1 MLPACLREWPMRT
14 CTFGA
19 VLALLGTPVWS
30 QAPPRAVAPRTQAV
44 AAAVPAAAAAAK
56 AGALAQPLRAEP
68 AQSGLERELDAI
80 RQALLRTTLEAAP
93 TRVLSTAWIDTDG
106 RLHESTQFHSD
117 ARVRG
122 VRVLS
127 YIQAPDQPASEPPTL
142 GVVAPL
148 PHGLGPKALTDP
160 SACAADPLRWRQ
172 PLGLQLLAS
181 PTLMGEAA
189 HTGQALLQLAGQAWQ
204 AQAQRSQRWRS
215 TAQVAL
221 NLNPYERALLGP
233 APVATGWLAVLQLAP
248 AQPAAPGMLQL
259 LGLAGASQEAVFE
272 LSISVAHPL
281 GGQPL
286 WQASLPL
293 RVPQAWRSQD
303 PSAWMVLMA
312 DQLGGHMQQ
321 WVRQLD
327 SASACEPV
335 HFDLQE
341 TEAPWQLNAGAAH
354 GLRLGDRLL
363 IMDRRHL
370 PQRILEPG
378 STERLA
384 LAEVAQL
391 GPRGAR
397 LRQLAGPALA
407 GRGDWVALPF

>member
-1 MLPACLREWPMRT
+1 MER
-14 CTFGA
+14 
-19 VLALLGTPVWS
+19 
-30 QAPPRAVAPRTQAV
+30 Q
-44 AAAVPAAAAAAK
+44 
-56 AGALAQPLRAEP
+56 
-68 AQSGLERELDAI
+68 LEAI
-80 RQALLRTTLEAAP
+80 RQALLHTTLEAAP
-93 TRVLSTAWIDTDG
+93 TRVLSTAWIDGDG
-106 RLHESTQFHSD
+106 RLHESAQFHSD

-127 YIQAPDQPASEPPTL
+127 YLQGPDGPLSPPPAL
-142 GVVAPL
+142 DVVAPV

-160 SACAADPLRWRQ
+160 AACAADPLRWRQ
-172 PLGLQLLAS
+172 PLSLQLQQS
-181 PTLMGEAA
+181 PALMGDAA

-204 AQAQRSQRWRS
+204 VQAQGSQRWRS
-215 TAQVAL
+215 TAHVAMH
-221 NLNPYERALLGP
+221 LNPYERALLGP
-233 APVATGWLAVLQLAP
+233 APSAHGWTAVLQLAA
-248 AQPAAPGMLQL
+248 AQPAAPGMLQR
-259 LGLAGASQEAVFE
+259 LGLLSEAQESVFE
-272 LSISVAHPL
+272 ISIRVAHPL

-286 WQASLPL
+286 WRASELV

-303 PSAWMVLMA
+303 PSVWMLTLA
-312 DQLGGHMQQ
+312 DQLARQMQQ
-321 WVRQLD
+321 WVHQLD

-335 HFDLQE
+335 HYDVQE
-341 TEAPWQLNAGAAH
+341 SEQPWQLDAGAAH

-384 LAEVAQL
+384 LAEVAHL

-397 LRQLAGPALA
+397 LRQLAGPPLA